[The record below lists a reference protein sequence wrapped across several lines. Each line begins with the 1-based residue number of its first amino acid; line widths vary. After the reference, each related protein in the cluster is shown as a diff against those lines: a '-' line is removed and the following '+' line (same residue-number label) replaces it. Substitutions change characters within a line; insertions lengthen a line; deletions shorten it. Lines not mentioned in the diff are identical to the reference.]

1 MAQTVESWSDFIRE
15 PTRVL
20 PMLEK
25 GGDVVLRRRDG
36 ESVVLSMQ
44 SRANRSQLGTELAAR
59 FVSEIFKSN
68 ASPEVAAEAALASR
82 YSWVHFLPADARASF
97 LREFLTTVQACASVG
112 NMTRLGEMIAD
123 WKATAEIYSDPK
135 LVAELSRPLTG
146 TGIPVPRPA
155 ATRPHRAKT
164 R

>member
-1 MAQTVESWSDFIRE
+1 MAETVESWSDFIRE

-20 PMLEK
+20 PRLEQ

-68 ASPEVAAEAALASR
+68 ASPEVAARATLESR
-82 YSWVHFLPADARASF
+82 YPWVRFLPADARASF
-97 LREFLTTVQACASVG
+97 LREFLTTLEACASVG
-112 NMTRLGEMIAD
+112 NMTRLAEMIAD

-135 LVAELSRPLTG
+135 LAAELSRPLTG
-146 TGIPVPRPA
+146 TGTPVRRPA
-155 ATRPHRAKT
+155 ATRPRRAKT